1 MATLFDRGRSPLR
14 RNRSVISFLP
24 TALVALVGEETLAR
38 GAARAGV
45 WVRDSLTRSMRE
57 TRRTVKPLR
66 HAARQELAKTE
77 KLSGIVPF
85 YPAIPIIPVTL
96 VVGLATFSTVLAMRV
111 SRRDRE
117 ITARLDAIES
127 ELAILREQRSRQ
139 AQQAL
144 DENASQ
150 PAQLPWT

>member
-1 MATLFDRGRSPLR
+1 MATLFDRGWSPLGR
-14 RNRSVISFLP
+14 RSSVVSFLP
-24 TALVALVGEETLAR
+24 TALVALVGEETLSR
-38 GAARAGV
+38 GAERARV
-45 WVRDSLTRSMRE
+45 WVRDSLSRGMRE

-66 HAARQELAKTE
+66 RSASQELAKTE

-85 YPAIPIIPVTL
+85 YPAIPLVPVAV
-96 VVGLATFSTVLAMRV
+96 VVGLASFSTMLAMRV

-117 ITARLDAIES
+117 IVARLDAIES

-139 AQQAL
+139 AQQGK
-144 DENASQ
+144 ASE

>member
-96 VVGLATFSTVLAMRV
+96 VAGLATFSTVLAMRV